1 MMTSRR
7 SFLAGAGAAA
17 LATTLAACSQDVP
30 SVPTA
35 TGTSTPLPVLDS
47 DRLTEALTRIHQGIK
62 QADASK
68 DANALASYLTGP
80 AERVRQK
87 EYAVATGVGDD
98 SLVHVLPDTT
108 QAGAVGLTKD
118 FPRTAMTITEK
129 DPSIGVPYLYVLD
142 QGTARDNMRMWAW
155 IRLFAGA
162 KVPATATA
170 LKGSEQI
177 DADSTGLVATPAEV
191 LASYVD
197 ALNDPNGANG
207 KAFTDDPVRQRV
219 AADRAVDVT
228 AAGSITVTASAG
240 TDGFRGVR
248 TTDGGAIV
256 VTTLSFNTVY
266 SRTVAGG
273 TLNVAGSAASLLGDP
288 AVRGSVTITT
298 DVMIAFSVPAQGSGK
313 TASALGGD
321 LVLAAATRDDSTSP
335 G

>member
-68 DANALASYLTGP
+68 DANALAGYLTGP

-87 EYAVATGVGDD
+87 EYAVATAVGDD

-207 KAFTDDPVRQRV
+207 KAFEEIAFGRGLGVFV
-219 AADRAVDVT
+219 VT
-228 AAGSITVTASAG
+228 HVFLLPG
-240 TDGFRGVR
+240 TDCL
-248 TTDGGAIV
+248 AI
-256 VTTLSFNTVY
+256 Y
-266 SRTVAGG
+266 
-273 TLNVAGSAASLLGDP
+273 
-288 AVRGSVTITT
+288 AVLMS
-298 DVMIAFSVPAQGSGK
+298 D
-313 TASALGGD
+313 
-321 LVLAAATRDDSTSP
+321 
-335 G
+335 